1 MGERVFMG
9 HILGRSNFMDKY
21 IGKDELMN
29 LPLIVDEVWVG
40 SKKYHWYS
48 CVGFRGWLPETVVCF
63 FYGCCQLNH
72 HVTNHHLGKILS
84 CSKHHVQAN
93 PSKYLLQSGGK
104 DYFLWGEKEKRC
116 CLLWEQCFLCWIW
129 RCIFLVLTTSVP
141 GMWQTDTF
149 CCFCL
154 DFGWN
159 IPSR

>member
-1 MGERVFMG
+1 
-9 HILGRSNFMDKY
+9 MDKY

-93 PSKYLLQSGGK
+93 PSKYLYKVVERITFFGAK
-104 DYFLWGEKEKRC
+104 KRNGVVC
-116 CLLWEQCFLCWIW
+116 CGS
-129 RCIFLVLTTSVP
+129 SV
-141 GMWQTDTF
+141 F
-149 CCFCL
+149 CVE
-154 DFGWN
+154 FGDVFYWC
-159 IPSR
+159 